1 MARRAQRGTRRAT
14 RKSKGKLRLFGR
26 VYSPLHHLLQATRN
40 VSDSVFQRTGKIVKE
55 GIGAVDNVGKS
66 VTDHAN
72 MAVRNI
78 TGKRKNRKNSRKS
91 RKASTR
97 RNRK

>member
-1 MARRAQRGTRRAT
+1 MARRST

-55 GIGAVDNVGKS
+55 GIGAVDNVGRA

-78 TGKRKNRKNSRKS
+78 TGKRKNRKNT
-91 RKASTR
+91 RKASR
-97 RNRK
+97 KNRK